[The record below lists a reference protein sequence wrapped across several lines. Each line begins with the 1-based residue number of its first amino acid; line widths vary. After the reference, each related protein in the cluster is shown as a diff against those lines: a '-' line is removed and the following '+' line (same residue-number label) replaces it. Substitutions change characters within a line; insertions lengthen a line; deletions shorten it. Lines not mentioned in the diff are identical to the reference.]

1 MKCQCSTRDHRANI
15 WWVIVK
21 GSMEVVCS
29 VSAVNSMNTPVFL
42 FFFNSNSQCMT
53 MIRPAWLVWWK
64 WKRLHSS
71 RGHPHTWHLTIKCW
85 APWPGLSGVRVQ
97 LIFSPTSRIIEFPD
111 TWKLRKIEKKKH
123 GRASVP
129 EDQDWDPMVY
139 KNRQLEA
146 VLYSTCFPLRHS
158 NGPQDFSLKWL
169 KWNPAGFF
177 ST

>member
-1 MKCQCSTRDHRANI
+1 
-15 WWVIVK
+15 
-21 GSMEVVCS
+21 MEVVCS

-53 MIRPAWLVWWK
+53 MIRPARLVWWK

-111 TWKLRKIEKKKH
+111 TWKLRKIEKKNTAELQFLRIKTEIRWSIKI
-123 GRASVP
+123 GSWKPFYTVP
-129 EDQDWDPMVY
+129 VSLWGIPMD
-139 KNRQLEA
+139 
-146 VLYSTCFPLRHS
+146 LRIS
-158 NGPQDFSLKWL
+158 CWSGWSGIPQV
-169 KWNPAGFF
+169 FF
-177 ST
+177 LPKSATLVCTGDNKY